1 MTFYGEPNLRLS
13 FAITFALMLTCTSAH
28 AQDSAANPNAPDQIK
43 RGASLYAINCA
54 PCHGA
59 RMANPEWAIDLR
71 TFPRDQ
77 RARFIDSVTHGKG
90 GMPPWGDVME
100 ADEIEAL
107 WAYVVAGEANK

>member
-1 MTFYGEPNLRLS
+1 MRLS
-13 FAITFALMLTCTSAH
+13 SAVAFALVLTWTGAH
-28 AQDSAANPNAPDQIK
+28 AQDSAGNTNKPDQIK
-43 RGASLYAINCA
+43 QGASLYSINCA

-77 RARFIDSVTHGKG
+77 RSRFIDSVTHGKG
-90 GMPPWGDVME
+90 GMPPWGDVMK

>member
-1 MTFYGEPNLRLS
+1 MRLS
-13 FAITFALMLTCTSAH
+13 SAVAVALVLTWTGAR
-28 AQDSAANPNAPDQIK
+28 AQDSAGNTYTPDQIK
-43 RGASLYAINCA
+43 KGASLYAVNCA

-90 GMPPWGDVME
+90 GMPPWGDVMKT
-100 ADEIEAL
+100 DEIEAL
-107 WAYVVAGEANK
+107 WAYVVAGEASK